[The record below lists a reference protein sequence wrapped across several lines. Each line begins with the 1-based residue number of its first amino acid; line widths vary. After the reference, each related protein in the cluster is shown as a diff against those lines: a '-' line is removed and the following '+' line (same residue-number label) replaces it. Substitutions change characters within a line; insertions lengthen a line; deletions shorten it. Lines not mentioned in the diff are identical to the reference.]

1 MDGANLNAQIG
12 LAQPG
17 KYGADVMHMN
27 LHKTFAI
34 PHGGGGPGGTN
45 SCFETFSRLLAFSSY
60 K

>member
-17 KYGADVMHMN
+17 KYGTDVMHMN

-34 PHGGGGPGGTN
+34 PHGGGPGMGQ
-45 SCFETFSRLLAFSSY
+45 SQLVTFS
-60 K
+60 